1 MKNLVLLNILFALV
15 LSLGSCKSSKKVE
28 GYQEPLKDRSPGYL
42 LKRYE
47 KNTFKYDWLG
57 MKIDVDIKKLGE
69 TTGFKANIKSK
80 KDSVIWISISPAL
93 GIEMIRVMITP
104 DSIKYISKIPENKY
118 YYAEKLET
126 LMDVAQVDFDF
137 EMLQDILVGN
147 AIGLEK
153 DEGKFRTSVDNQ
165 RYLLI
170 SKYKRKVR
178 RVVGVDDRKLNPNDT
193 IVVNPND
200 PRYQRTV
207 RRSDDESLIVS
218 RYWLEPMHFKLVHS
232 IFNDLINQRT
242 IEISYENFEEESGQF
257 YPKKALIDIK
267 NAGEQQQIEFK
278 VVRIAIDKAYDF
290 PFEIPEDYE
299 RKLPTP

>member
-1 MKNLVLLNILFALV
+1 MRKLVFLNILIAVV
-15 LSLGSCKSSKKVE
+15 LLFGSCKSSKKAA
-28 GYQEPLKDRSPGYL
+28 GYQEPLKDRSAGYL

-57 MKIDVDIKKLGE
+57 MKLDVDVKKLGE

-118 YYAEKLET
+118 YYAEKFESL
-126 LMDVAQVDFDF
+126 LDIAQVDFDF

-153 DEGKFRTSVDNQ
+153 DEGKFRTSVDGQ
-165 RYLLI
+165 RYLLV
-170 SKYKRKVR
+170 SKYKRKIR

-193 IVVNPND
+193 IIVNPND

-207 RRSDDESLIVS
+207 RRAEDEPLIVS
-218 RYWLEPMHFKLVHS
+218 RYWLEPEHFKLVRS

-242 IEISYENFEEESGQF
+242 IEINYEDFQEEGEQF
-257 YPKKALIDIK
+257 YPKKGLIDIK
-267 NAGEQQQIEFK
+267 DAGEQQQIDFK
-278 VVRIAIDKAYDF
+278 VVRIAIDKSYDF